1 MLTLGG
7 TILPVYLAVGET
19 DLRKGS
25 DGLQGLVRS
34 QLEANPAS
42 GALFVFCNADRNR
55 LKVLV
60 FDGSG
65 FWVCTKRLGK
75 GRFDW
80 PRVAQVSQKKRLEL
94 TPTEF
99 SALVDGLRL
108 TEIQI
113 KPWWRLKMTPPVN
126 SS

>member
-7 TILPVYLAVGET
+7 TTLQVYLAVGAT
-19 DLRKGS
+19 DLRKGP

-42 GALFVFCNADRNR
+42 GALFVFCNASRDR
-55 LKVLV
+55 LKILV

-80 PRVAQVSQKKRLEL
+80 PRVAQMSQKRRLEL

-99 SALVDGLRL
+99 SALVVGLRL

-113 KPWWRLKMTPPVN
+113 KPWWRLKMTPPAN
-126 SS
+126 SA